1 METSDVRKRLTQTI
15 ERSRQRAAERRGRN
29 EAATKAFGPFLDVIA
44 IPLMRQ
50 IANVL
55 RTEGYA
61 FTVNTPG
68 GSVRLASDRS
78 ADDFIELALDT
89 SGDDPRVM
97 LHASR
102 SWGRRV
108 LESERALG
116 APETLSEEDVL
127 ARLLNELEAF
137 VEK

>member
-1 METSDVRKRLTQTI
+1 METSIVRQRIAQTL

-29 EAATKAFGPFLDVIA
+29 EAATRAFGPFLDTVA

-50 IANVL
+50 IANIL
-55 RTEGYA
+55 RAESYA

-78 ADDFIELALDT
+78 ADDFLELSLDT
-89 SGDDPRVM
+89 TGDEPRVM
-97 LHASR
+97 LHVSR

-116 APETLSEEDVL
+116 SPETLSEEI
-127 ARLLNELEAF
+127 LLGELLGALEPF
-137 VEK
+137 VER